1 MTRDELILKAQQV
14 RARNSFPPATE
25 GELAA
30 LPAEETLFHLETAG
44 HTVPVYRIS
53 PKRGLIHHCPMIIN
67 FHGGGYMKGRFDGT
81 ASTAA
86 ICRTAPAR
94 WSGTWITAWRRS
106 ALPHG
111 GGGGGCRGALC
122 L

>member
-1 MTRDELILKAQQV
+1 MTRDEMILKAQQV

-67 FHGGGYMKGRFDGT
+67 FHGGGYMKGRFDRDRIYCSHLSD
-81 ASTAA
+81 ST
-86 ICRTAPAR
+86 
-94 WSGTWITAWRRS
+94 
-106 ALPHG
+106 
-111 GGGGGCRGALC
+111 GALVWDVDYS
-122 L
+122 LAPEAPFPTAVEEAAAVVR